1 MTARDD
7 PGGADGRGP
16 TGRTHRTPIQ
26 LRFRDTDMFGHVNN
40 AVYATWAE
48 IARISFLRNLD
59 PPSGDLILA
68 RIELDF
74 LAQISFGQQIEVHSK
89 VVRVG
94 RTSVTLDQTV
104 LADEAEAAR
113 IGSVVVLY
121 DYAHMRARPVTDAYR
136 AALRPYLIDPTGG

>member
-7 PGGADGRGP
+7 GGGADDRGP
-16 TGRTHRTPIQ
+16 TGRTHRTPVQ
-26 LRFRDTDMFGHVNN
+26 LRFSDTDMFGHVNN

-74 LAQISFGQQIEVHSK
+74 LAQISFGQQIEVHS
-89 VVRVG
+89 RVARIG
-94 RTSVTLDQTV
+94 RTSVTLAQTV
-104 LADEAEAAR
+104 LADGTGAAR

-136 AALRPYLIDPTGG
+136 AALRPYLIENTGG